1 MSRPNLG
8 GNAMILK
15 LITTSAVLL
24 GFASCMPSKQAPAPS
39 QQPPPSQT
47 TPPGGDQTTSTLKDI
62 GASKL
67 IVTRGSSKISLADI
81 AKQNSANL
89 TVFQFSGPDCQP
101 CMEHSPQVARALTKY
116 NPNVSMV
123 VVFPNAIEDYT
134 TTEYQNFT
142 RQYANN
148 ASYVVDE
155 TRSVLKAI
163 RANASQSFGLYVLV
177 NKAGMGRILNMDD
190 AYKQVDSAVAAAL
203 GVQK

>member
-1 MSRPNLG
+1 
-8 GNAMILK
+8 MILK

-47 TPPGGDQTTSTLKDI
+47 TPPGGDQSTTTLKDI

-67 IVTRGSSKISLADI
+67 IVTRGSSKVSLADI
-81 AKQNSANL
+81 AKQNSAGL

-116 NPNVSMV
+116 SPNVSMT
-123 VVFPNAIEDYT
+123 VVFPNALEDYT
-134 TTEYQNFT
+134 TAEYQNFT

-163 RANASQSFGLYVLV
+163 RANSSQSFGLYVLV

-190 AYKQVDSAVAAAL
+190 AYKQVDAAVATAL

>member
-1 MSRPNLG
+1 
-8 GNAMILK
+8 
-15 LITTSAVLL
+15 
-24 GFASCMPSKQAPAPS
+24 
-39 QQPPPSQT
+39 
-47 TPPGGDQTTSTLKDI
+47 
-62 GASKL
+62 
-67 IVTRGSSKISLADI
+67 
-81 AKQNSANL
+81 
-89 TVFQFSGPDCQP
+89 
-101 CMEHSPQVARALTKY
+101 MEHSPQVARALTKY